1 MLATLTKSNNEFIAT
16 FERTFDQPV
25 EKVWAV
31 LTENNQLA
39 KWMSHLEIKD
49 MRKGGLIIFNYN
61 DGSGQTEEMKITD
74 YEHQSV
80 IEFEWGND
88 IVRFEVHPSEIGAFL
103 ILKEFIKELT
113 DHTPKD
119 LAGWHMCLN
128 VFRDVVNGTVNQ
140 LPNNNEWEKLY
151 KEYIKLVEQIEK

>member
-1 MLATLTKSNNEFIAT
+1 MLASLIKNDNVFIAT

-25 EKVWAV
+25 EKVWSV

-49 MRKGGLIIFNYN
+49 MRKGGLIIFNHN
-61 DGSGQTEEMKITD
+61 DGSGNFIEMEITD
-74 YEHQSV
+74 YVEQSV

-88 IVRFEVHPSEIGAFL
+88 IVRFEVHPTETGSVL
-103 ILKEFIKELT
+103 LLKEFIKDLT

-128 VFRDVVNGTVNQ
+128 IFNDVVNGVENQ
-140 LPNNNEWEKLY
+140 MPDNNEWEKWYEEY
-151 KEYIKLVEQIEK
+151 KNLVV